1 MISVGLY
8 EPEIPPNTGNV
19 ARTCAATGAP
29 LHIVG
34 PAKFRMDDAAVKRA
48 GLDYWPHVKLTQHAG
63 FESFIESLPAAARIL
78 CFTTKATRLY
88 TAWEYRPDDVLL
100 FGPETRGLP
109 PEIREAYADTCL
121 TIPIF
126 TPAVRSLNLGNAV
139 SIVLYEAIRQLG
151 GVGGK

>member
-1 MISVGLY
+1 
-8 EPEIPPNTGNV
+8 
-19 ARTCAATGAP
+19 
-29 LHIVG
+29 
-34 PAKFRMDDAAVKRA
+34 MDDAAVKRA